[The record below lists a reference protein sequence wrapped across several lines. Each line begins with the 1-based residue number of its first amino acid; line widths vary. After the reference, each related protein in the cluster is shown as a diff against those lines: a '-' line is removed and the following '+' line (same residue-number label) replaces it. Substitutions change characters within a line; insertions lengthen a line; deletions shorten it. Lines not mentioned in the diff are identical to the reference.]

1 MRMKQRVLTDQF
13 DSSAAPALALSSD
26 FNAISEER
34 REQQYMNDLE
44 EALLEMGTFQ
54 RLAFAKCA
62 GRGEQLH
69 RLLLLMLANDHAIS
83 PRFRAEIEE
92 VVSDR
97 HDGCAQKRKR
107 KVELEDEDHHT
118 IEEIH
123 EMRSI
128 DDDPPAPQ
136 PFRSILQREPGLFI

>member
-1 MRMKQRVLTDQF
+1 MKQRVLTDQF
-13 DSSAAPALALSSD
+13 DNSAAPALALSSG
-26 FNAISEER
+26 FNATSEER

-44 EALLEMGTFQ
+44 EAMLELGTFQ

-62 GRGEQLH
+62 GRGEQAH
-69 RLLLLMLANDHAIS
+69 RLLLMMLANDHAMS
-83 PRFRAEIEE
+83 SRFRAEIEE

-97 HDGCAQKRKR
+97 HDRCTQKKG
-107 KVELEDEDHHT
+107 KKAELEDEDHHK
-118 IEEIH
+118 IEELH

-136 PFRSILQREPGLFI
+136 PFRSVLQREPGLFI